1 MDTIDTTLVYNKD
14 IVDRTIVNITDNEY
28 IYLYDM
34 LIEPSLDKMGG
45 INRIVADCQAKFDIA
60 TKEITERIRTLTK
73 QIQTQESLLASAT
86 STLDDIRNRQKLLP
100 QIAQKIEAF
109 MAFFP
114 ANIQHDIEEMPELF
128 DYIDAL
134 LQQLKKQTGFF
145 QRLSF
150 NKTANQI
157 VQLHSEIT
165 KLMEQAEINNINKI
179 SISDTFQKATVTNIT
194 EDLAQKR
201 DTLAKAQAEF
211 DELRTE
217 HTNIMHQHISAWLQ
231 IYGDGHASRTEM
243 RKRIPD
249 MLNMH
254 NLSEPV
260 SFFQIVRGVS
270 AEQLETLLTH
280 AGLSVGYGEGQ
291 YIIREIK
298 SVLGVP
304 TLELITPFYSKE
316 GAQKNIKAL
325 TQYLAAH
332 NVEFLGVISPATYD
346 QINPRPTN
354 KNDRG
359 LFLLRQKL
367 EKGYIGV
374 ADFERKYPGDKYL
387 FRGQTFMTAD
397 PKSSYATVTWRP
409 GRTGIAYA
417 SDTASQ
423 VIGYATNWDGLNE
436 TDGIKGET
444 MNFEFIRHKLDGYV
458 VGMVTVFERSSNNIM
473 VSDLDLENI
482 SSKDKDGLQ
491 YNNHPVKET
500 CVNPQDNK
508 IVARYVIVGGKM
520 LQVDENDDEWKLIL
534 DYFAPDLERTH
545 ISGPNKT
552 HMNAQQYHG
561 RMFVNRIN
569 SISNPPKT
577 YDIPDTIMK
586 NLGYSADDLSQ
597 QFTAA
602 KKHIAESITTPDTL
616 NTNTTQSTHDL

>member
-60 TKEITERIRTLTK
+60 TKEITERIRTLTE
-73 QIQTQESLLASAT
+73 QIQTQESRLASAT

-100 QIAQKIEAF
+100 QIAQKIKAF

-134 LQQLKKQTGFF
+134 LQRLKKQTGFF

-165 KLMEQAEINNINKI
+165 KLMEQAEIDNINKI
-179 SISDTFQKATVTNIT
+179 SISDTSQKATVTNIT

-211 DELRTE
+211 DESRTE

-260 SFFQIVRGVS
+260 SFFQIVQGVS
-270 AEQLETLLTH
+270 EEQLETLLTH

-291 YIIREIK
+291 YIVRKIK
-298 SVLGVP
+298 SILGVQA
-304 TLELITPFYSKE
+304 LELITPFYSKE

-346 QINPRPTN
+346 QINPRPTT
-354 KNDRG
+354 KNDHG

-367 EKGYIGV
+367 EKGYIDV
-374 ADFERKYPGDKYL
+374 ADFERKYPGNKYL

-417 SDTASQ
+417 SDTASKA
-423 VIGYATNWDGLNE
+423 IKYATNNGLNE
-436 TDGIKGET
+436 IAGQT
-444 MNFEFIRHKLDGYV
+444 MDFESIRHKLDGYV
-458 VGMVTVFERSSNNIM
+458 VGMVTVFESSLHNRM
-473 VSDLDLENI
+473 VPDLDLENI
-482 SSKDKDGLQ
+482 SSKKGWT
-491 YNNHPVKET
+491 YRRHPVQET

-508 IVARYVIVGGKM
+508 IVARYVIVGEKM
-520 LQVDENDDEWKLIL
+520 LQVDENDDKWKLIL
-534 DYFAPDLERTH
+534 DYFAPNLETTH
-545 ISGPNKT
+545 IFGPNKR
-552 HMNAQQYHG
+552 HVNMDNQQVHG
-561 RMFVNRIN
+561 RMFVERIN

>member
-1 MDTIDTTLVYNKD
+1 MDTIDTTLVYDKGTA
-14 IVDRTIVNITDNEY
+14 DRTIVNITDNEY
-28 IYLYDM
+28 RYLYDM

-60 TKEITERIRTLTK
+60 IKQITERIRTLTK

-100 QIAQKIEAF
+100 QIAQKIKAF

-114 ANIQHDIEEMPELF
+114 ANIQEVMPQLF
-128 DYIDAL
+128 DDIDEL
-134 LQQLKKQTGFF
+134 LRQLKKQTGFF

-150 NKTANQI
+150 NKTANLI

-165 KLMEQAEINNINKI
+165 KLMEQAKINNIDYI
-179 SISDTFQKATVTNIT
+179 SISDTFEEATVTNIT
-194 EDLAQKR
+194 KDLAQMR
-201 DTLAKAQAEF
+201 DTLAKAHAEF
-211 DELRTE
+211 DESRTE

-231 IYGDGHASRTEM
+231 IYGDGHALRTEM
-243 RKRIPD
+243 RKRIPV

-270 AEQLETLLTH
+270 DEQLKTLLTH

-291 YIIREIK
+291 YIIRETN
-298 SVLGVP
+298 SVLGAP

-316 GAQKNIKAL
+316 GAHKNIKAL

-374 ADFERKYPGDKYL
+374 ADFQRKYSGDKYL

-458 VGMVTVFERSSNNIM
+458 VGMVTVFERSPNNKM
-473 VSDLDLENI
+473 VSDLGLENI
-482 SSKDKDGLQ
+482 SSKHDLP
-491 YNNHPVKET
+491 YNNHPVQET

-534 DYFAPDLERTH
+534 DYLAPDLERTH
-545 ISGPNKT
+545 IYGPNKT

-586 NLGYSADDLSQ
+586 NLGCGADDLSQ

-602 KKHIAESITTPDTL
+602 KKHVAKSITIPDTL
-616 NTNTTQSTHDL
+616 NTNTTHSTHDL